1 MIKQLKTILAIA
13 LCAVIFGSCT
23 HSQRTVC
30 EKISQA
36 FKENKPELASELC
49 NHLYEHLSE
58 CSVETLGEL
67 TMDYYNLSVINSTRS
82 NEAATYSAMERMV
95 NCYESAMK
103 KNPTAAKALWT
114 KIADDSM
121 NRGLTLDIPVI
132 ADSFRT
138 QLTLRTMLG
147 EDLADAEI

>member
-13 LCAVIFGSCT
+13 LCAVIFVSCT

-49 NHLYEHLSE
+49 NNLYEHLSE

-67 TMDYYNLSVINSTRS
+67 TMDYYNLSVINSTQS

-147 EDLADAEI
+147 EDIAEAEI